1 MLPSNPRKT
10 KRLRISETVDFF
22 PHRCAMKFRSASE
35 NATIELN
42 EMVHAFKNPAPASPF
57 RNIADNNIAAIA
69 YLQQIFKK
77 GNIKQVPTKKIQ
89 A

>member
-1 MLPSNPRKT
+1 
-10 KRLRISETVDFF
+10 
-22 PHRCAMKFRSASE
+22 
-35 NATIELN
+35 
-42 EMVHAFKNPAPASPF
+42 MVHAFKNPAPASPF

-69 YLQQIFKK
+69 YLQKNFKK